1 MNNIRVKLCRG
12 AEAMTK
18 ATPVTVSLGNL
29 GISPCCGGLEGS
41 HPAFTSLLD
50 SSEAAELKCNE
61 RAAKYDPAHNLQHI
75 ASMHQCNKMQ
85 HSATHKDA

>member
-1 MNNIRVKLCRG
+1 MCCLLRSQGYGSCKG
-12 AEAMTK
+12 EAEAMTK

-75 ASMHQCNKMQ
+75 ATLYCN
-85 HSATHKDA
+85 TCIDL

>member
-12 AEAMTK
+12 AEAMTIYK

-75 ASMHQCNKMQ
+75 ATLCN
-85 HSATHKDA
+85 TCIDL

>member
-75 ASMHQCNKMQ
+75 ATLYCN
-85 HSATHKDA
+85 TCIDL